1 MENRNNM
8 WRFPIDESRKR
19 EGLAEIRQQVMSKRV
34 RFYPSF
40 FQSIWNQMRYQPW
53 SHWVL
58 EGGLLLLC
66 MLFIFYLQGKNRAD
80 EHEMLAAASVFFVF
94 AGNIVL
100 SSTARLFSWH
110 MAELE
115 QTLYLNLKQMVCIRM
130 MEAGIMSVLVLG
142 LLLSMVGEES
152 PKGAFMCLVYML
164 VPFLWS
170 NAFYLHMLG
179 FFRNVASGFRSLV
192 SGLICG
198 MLSCFPLMWEDVYA
212 PEYRQAWYLLAAAG
226 AVLVALEFRRILEKI
241 EGGDSICL
249 N

>member
-115 QTLYLNLKQMVCIRM
+115 QTLYLNLKQMVCRR
-130 MEAGIMSVLVLG
+130 EL
-142 LLLSMVGEES
+142 
-152 PKGAFMCLVYML
+152 CL
-164 VPFLWS
+164 
-170 NAFYLHMLG
+170 
-179 FFRNVASGFRSLV
+179 
-192 SGLICG
+192 
-198 MLSCFPLMWEDVYA
+198 
-212 PEYRQAWYLLAAAG
+212 
-226 AVLVALEFRRILEKI
+226 
-241 EGGDSICL
+241 CL
-249 N
+249 YWDCS